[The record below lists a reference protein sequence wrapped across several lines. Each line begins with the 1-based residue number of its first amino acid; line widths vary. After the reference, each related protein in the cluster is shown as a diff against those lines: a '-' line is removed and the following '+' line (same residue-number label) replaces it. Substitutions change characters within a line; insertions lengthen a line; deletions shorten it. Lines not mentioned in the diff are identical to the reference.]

1 MTTQSMR
8 IGLEYEGVILK
19 DGNIIRFSS
28 MPVEHQEIIKAK
40 YANPHDNYDCLA
52 ECRTLPFTFESTRD
66 VAYKLF
72 EECSKLTSI
81 YNDLGYNIHWG
92 ELEIPK
98 EIHDSIKSDVKF
110 KKPMLTINKG
120 FFVDIDNSSEEKFY
134 RGGGIHLNISGKHVN
149 HLLGLIL
156 HIYKD
161 NWRITH
167 SDFSSFYRK
176 NFLFRFKPEFNGI
189 ELMSIGFDATKF
201 NGLRES
207 FESTKHFFHLFDP
220 IVAEL
225 NRNK

>member
-1 MTTQSMR
+1 MR

-19 DGNIIRFSS
+19 NGNIIRFSS
-28 MPVEHQEIIKAK
+28 MPIEHQDAIKSK

-72 EECSKLTSI
+72 EECSKITSI
-81 YNDLGYNIHWG
+81 YNDLGYDIHWG

-98 EIHDSIKSDVKF
+98 EIHDSIRSDVKF

-120 FFVDIDNSSEEKFY
+120 FFIDIDNSSEEKFY
-134 RGGGIHLNISGKHVN
+134 RGGGIHLNISGRHGN
-149 HLLGLIL
+149 HLIGIIL
-156 HIYKD
+156 SIFNYRYHASTEFK
-161 NWRITH
+161 
-167 SDFSSFYRK
+167 SFYRK
-176 NFLFRFKPEFNGI
+176 NFLFRFKPEFDGI

-220 IVAEL
+220 IIDEL